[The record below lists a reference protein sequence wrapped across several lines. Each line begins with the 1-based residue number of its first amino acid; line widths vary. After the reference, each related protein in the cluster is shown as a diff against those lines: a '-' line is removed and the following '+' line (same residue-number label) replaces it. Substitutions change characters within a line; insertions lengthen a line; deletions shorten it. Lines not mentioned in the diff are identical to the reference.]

1 MVSRCAIAKLIFRY
15 KFGGGFDMGPIA
27 PKDPV
32 KKKGFFYIMLDKQ
45 ISSAPTSDGRGACV
59 IYENDG
65 RMISA
70 ARITGNVSD
79 EEELKLLAT
88 AEGFKKLVYGIGVS
102 VISNDVDAVDFVFQ
116 VYGKTDPY
124 NSGTTIKEHLTTD
137 GTEYLIP
144 LDSVNWSDDDDI
156 PGQIRFEFDKPGFLA
171 TVNVCFYVNEGY
183 TAPPFEALTPIDTAS
198 AAYKNMIAGSVLSIG
213 DESRLKAV
221 IDKAQSGG
229 DVTLAYI
236 GGSITQGAGATPINT
251 ACYTRRM
258 FEDFEAKYVKGGHA
272 TYIKAGVG
280 GTPSEL
286 GIVRY
291 DRDVLGEGRFN
302 PDLVVIEFAVND
314 AGDETNG
321 ECYEGL
327 VRRVLNSPNK
337 PAVILLFSVFV
348 DDYNLEDRLVPI
360 GRHYNLPMVSIKS
373 AVTEQFYKTPE
384 EGRVVGKNRFF
395 YDRYHPA
402 NIGHQ
407 IMSDSLMA
415 LVDRVAAG
423 EKGSG
428 TAKEGP
434 CLSDDFEMV
443 ELLDRKVNKAGAV
456 IEPGSFNGTDT
467 MLQACE
473 MNLDPFTTPEFPNNW
488 MKVPGT
494 EAFRMKISC
503 RSLFIVTKD
512 SSDLKD
518 GMADIFVDGQLVK
531 TVNPREIGWTH
542 CNSQLILRGNKA
554 GEHLVEVRMHEG
566 SEDKCFTIL
575 GFGVVR

>member
-1 MVSRCAIAKLIFRY
+1 
-15 KFGGGFDMGPIA
+15 MGPIA

-45 ISSAPTSDGRGACV
+45 ISSAPTPDGRGACV

-65 RMISA
+65 RLISA
-70 ARITGNVSD
+70 AKITGNLND
-79 EEELKLLAT
+79 EDELAMLAST
-88 AEGFKKLVYGIGVS
+88 AGIRKLVYGIGVS
-102 VISNDVDAVDFVFQ
+102 VISTDVDGVDFVFRM
-116 VYGKTDPY
+116 YGKTDPY
-124 NSGTTIKEHLTTD
+124 GTGTVIREHLTTD

-144 LDSVNWSDDDDI
+144 FDSVNWSDCDDI
-156 PGQIRFEFDKPGFLA
+156 PGQIRFEFDKSGFLA
-171 TVNVCFYVNEGY
+171 TVNVCFYVNDGFS
-183 TAPPFEALTPIDTAS
+183 APPFEALTPIDTES
-198 AAYKNMIAGSVLSIG
+198 MAYKDMIARSVLNLG
-213 DESRLKAV
+213 DTSRIRSL
-221 IDKAQSGG
+221 IYKAQRGE

-251 ACYTRRM
+251 ACYTRLM
-258 FEDFEAKYVKGGHA
+258 FEDFEKRYVKGGHA

-291 DRDVLGEGRFN
+291 DRDVLGEGKYE

-327 VRRVLNSPNK
+327 VRRVLNSPQK

-348 DDYNLEDRLVPI
+348 DDYNLEERLVPI

-373 AVTEQFYKTPE
+373 AVTKQFYMTAE

-402 NIGHQ
+402 NIGHK

-415 LVDRVAAG
+415 LVQAVADG
-423 EKGSG
+423 EQGDGAAS
-428 TAKEGP
+428 EGA
-434 CLSDDFEMV
+434 CLSADFEMV
-443 ELLDRKVNKAGAV
+443 ELLDRKVNSFGAV
-456 IEPGSFNGTDT
+456 IDPGSFSGTDT
-467 MLQACE
+467 VLQCCE
-473 MNLDPFTTPEFPNNW
+473 MNLDPFATPEFPNNW
-488 MKVPGT
+488 MKVPGD
-494 EAFRMKISC
+494 ASFKMNIRC

-512 SSDLKD
+512 SADLND
-518 GMADIFVDGQLVK
+518 GCADIFVDGSFVK
-531 TVNPREIGWTH
+531 TVNPREIGWVH
-542 CNSQLILRGNKA
+542 CNSQLILRGSKTCD
-554 GEHLVEVRMHEG
+554 HTVEVRMHEG
-566 SEDKCFTIL
+566 SEDKRFTIL